1 MNATF
6 SKNLFWD
13 ADERTLDLQRNRKY
27 VVQRVLERGTV
38 QDLRTAFDYYGLAKV
53 VETAKSLRSL
63 EPTALSLIACVANEP
78 RENFRCYI
86 QKQSSQAPWI
96 Y

>member
-63 EPTALSLIACVANEP
+63 EPTATHVRETEYACSRKAV
-78 RENFRCYI
+78 C
-86 QKQSSQAPWI
+86 KG
-96 Y
+96 